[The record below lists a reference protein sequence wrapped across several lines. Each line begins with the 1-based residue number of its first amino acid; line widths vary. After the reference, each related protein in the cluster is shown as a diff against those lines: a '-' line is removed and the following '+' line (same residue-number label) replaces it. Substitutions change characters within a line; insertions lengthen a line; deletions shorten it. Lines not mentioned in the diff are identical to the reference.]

1 MVRLTDDWKKKLARK
16 ARNKTF
22 SQRGKEE
29 LHQSN
34 PIQSNPK
41 LRATIHH
48 IIPNPLNAL
57 GFDLRQYTHSYSV
70 PGPWPTLL

>member
-1 MVRLTDDWKKKLARK
+1 MWVSRTGASLFGFFFGDWKKKLARK

-34 PIQSNPK
+34 PIHSIPFHSIPKQNFTRQS
-41 LRATIHH
+41 T
-48 IIPNPLNAL
+48 
-57 GFDLRQYTHSYSV
+57 T
-70 PGPWPTLL
+70 